1 MFDFTALPR
10 PKTYPRPTYA
20 GTVSL
25 YRTGLLSLGFL
36 WELARHDEVFGAY
49 LRRAGIPRL
58 AKDETGRIAQEQ
70 GR

>member
-10 PKTYPRPTYA
+10 PKTYPRLTYA
-20 GTVSL
+20 RIVSL
-25 YRTGLLSLGFL
+25 YQTGFLSLGFL
-36 WELARHDEVFGAY
+36 WELAKHDEVFGAY

-58 AKDETGRIAQEQ
+58 AKGETGPTEQ

>member
-10 PKTYPRPTYA
+10 HPRPTYA

-49 LRRAGIPRL
+49 LHRAGIPRL
-58 AKDETGRIAQEQ
+58 AALSREAKL
-70 GR
+70 

>member
-10 PKTYPRPTYA
+10 YPRPTYA
-20 GTVSL
+20 RTVSL

-36 WELARHDEVFGAY
+36 WELAKHDEVFGAY
-49 LRRAGIPRL
+49 LRRTGIPRL
-58 AKDETGRIAQEQ
+58 DKEETGPTEQ